1 MLHDVIAG
9 VSAGDPDGVALVTP
23 DGVPVTWADLN
34 SRVATVAARVAA
46 LVPVAGRVAAVGSN
60 HRAWVELYYAVPAA
74 GRVLVM
80 LNHRLAPA
88 ELVDQVT
95 RSGATVVFG
104 APEQL
109 ERLADA
115 GVDPA
120 MLRGWHELDEVDPT
134 ANPPAPP
141 GRSGGSDRDPAWLLF
156 TSGTTGTPKGAVL
169 THASLLAAVDASA
182 GARPVDPDDIYLF
195 AFPLCHVA
203 GYNVVHRH
211 AHGRPVVL
219 MEGFEPTGFCRMVGE
234 HGVTSCSLAA
244 TMLAALCDHLDES
257 PDDLARLA
265 TLRVIAYGAAP
276 MPVALLRRAHDL
288 LGVDFT
294 QGYGMT
300 ELSGNAVFLDAAAH
314 RQGLAG
320 DGSVLSAAGRPAP
333 GVELRIVDRAT
344 DLEVP
349 VGSVGEITV
358 RGAQVM
364 AGYWNDPETT
374 ASTVRDGWL
383 YTGDVGRVDDDGMLW
398 VMDRSKDVIITGG
411 ENVASPEVEQAV
423 CAASGVASAAVVG
436 VPDERWGENVCAV
449 VVARPGMTVDPD
461 NVVATVRQRLAG
473 FKVPR
478 HVVVVDSLPTN
489 AAGKVVKAELRAWLA
504 ENPHIVGPR
513 R

>member
-1 MLHDVIAG
+1 
-9 VSAGDPDGVALVTP
+9 
-23 DGVPVTWADLN
+23 
-34 SRVATVAARVAA
+34 
-46 LVPVAGRVAAVGSN
+46 
-60 HRAWVELYYAVPAA
+60 
-74 GRVLVM
+74 
-80 LNHRLAPA
+80 
-88 ELVDQVT
+88 
-95 RSGATVVFG
+95 
-104 APEQL
+104 
-109 ERLADA
+109 
-115 GVDPA
+115 
-120 MLRGWHELDEVDPT
+120 MLRGWHELGDPHVSVVG
-134 ANPPAPP
+134 PPVPE
-141 GRSGGSDRDPAWLLF
+141 GGSDDDAAWLLF

-169 THASLLAAVDASA
+169 THASILAAVDASA
-182 GARPVDPDDIYLF
+182 GARPVDPDDMYLF

-219 MEGFEPTGFCRMVGE
+219 MEGFEPAGFCRMVGE

-244 TMLAALCDHLDES
+244 TMLAALCDHLDAS
-257 PDDLARLA
+257 PDDLALLA

-314 RQGLAG
+314 RRGLAG
-320 DGSVLSAAGRPAP
+320 DGSLLSAAGHPAP
-333 GVELRIVDRAT
+333 GVEVRIVDGAT
-344 DLEVP
+344 NLEVP
-349 VGSVGEITV
+349 VGSAGEITV
-358 RGAQVM
+358 RAAQVM
-364 AGYWNDPETT
+364 AGYWNDPPTT

-383 YTGDVGRVDDDGMLW
+383 FTGDVGRVDDDGMLW

-423 CAASGVASAAVVG
+423 CAAPGVASAAVVG

-449 VVARPGMTVDPD
+449 VVARAGMTVDPD
-461 NVVATVRQRLAG
+461 EIVATVRQRLAG

-478 HVVVVDSLPTN
+478 HVVVVESLPTN
-489 AAGKVVKAELRAWLA
+489 ASGKVVKAELRSWLA
-504 ENPHIVGPR
+504 ENPDVVGPR